1 MTPTS
6 RIYVG
11 RVVHRRL
18 RPKSHVLRYGCFWL
32 FLDLDELSALG
43 RTRRL
48 FGYNRPA
55 PVSFHS
61 RDHGDG
67 KTRDLRSY
75 VEARLTDAGVE
86 LGHGAVRLL
95 CMPRIAG
102 YGFNP
107 LSIFFC
113 YGAEGALRCVIWE
126 VNNTFGERHS
136 YVVEVNKAPGSVI
149 TQRCAKSLYVS
160 PFMDQVLEYDFR
172 VSGPS
177 DDVEVVIRTSDAKGP
192 VLVASLSG
200 TAREFTDTALL
211 GLLFRQPFLTVKVT
225 AAIHWEALKL
235 WLKGIGLRQKPPP
248 PKSPVTVVRAEPTDA
263 TETLNSVSR

>member
-11 RVVHRRL
+11 HVVHRRL
-18 RPKSHVLRYGCFWL
+18 RPTSHILRYRCFWL
-32 FLDLDELSALG
+32 LLDLDELAQLG

-55 PVSFHS
+55 PVSFHG

-67 KTRDLRSY
+67 KTGDLRSY
-75 VEARLTDAGVE
+75 VEARLADAGIE
-86 LGHGAVRLL
+86 LGGGGIRLL

-113 YGAEGALRCVIWE
+113 YGAHGALRALIWE

-136 YVVEVNKAPGSVI
+136 YLAEVTNAPGTFV
-149 TQRCAKSLYVS
+149 TQHCAKSLFVS
-160 PFMDQVLEYDFR
+160 PFMDQDLTYDFR

-177 DDVEVVIRTSDAKGP
+177 EEISVVIRTNDANGP
-192 VLVASLSG
+192 VLLASLSG
-200 TAREFTDTALL
+200 AAREFTDATLL
-211 GLLFRQPFLTVKVT
+211 GLLFRQPFLTLKVT

-235 WLKGIGLRQKPPP
+235 WLKGVGLRQKPPP
-248 PKSPVTVVRAEPTDA
+248 PKSPVTVVRGEA
-263 TETLNSVSR
+263 TSPADTLISASK